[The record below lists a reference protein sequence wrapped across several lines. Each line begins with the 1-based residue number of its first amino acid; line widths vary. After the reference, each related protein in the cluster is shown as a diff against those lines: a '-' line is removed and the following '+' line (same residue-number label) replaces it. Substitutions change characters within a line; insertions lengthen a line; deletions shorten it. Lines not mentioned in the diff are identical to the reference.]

1 MVDILRFIPAILNI
15 IRRYTMNQTAFQDL
29 YPDDYA
35 NCYGCGRNNES
46 GLHLKSYWDGN
57 ESVCRHTPD
66 ARYTGGVPGFLYG
79 GMIASLMDCHGA
91 GTAAAAKARETGK
104 PVSRFVTASLKVDFL
119 KPTPM
124 GVELEIRG
132 EAAEIKGRK
141 VTVNLHLLANGIL
154 CAKGSAVMV
163 EIPPPSAE
171 L

>member
-1 MVDILRFIPAILNI
+1 MD
-15 IRRYTMNQTAFQDL
+15 QTAFQDL

-91 GTAAAAKARETGK
+91 GTAAAAKARENRK
-104 PVSRFVTASLKVDFL
+104 NRCHDLFTASLKVDFL
-119 KPTPM
+119 KTDTH
-124 GVELEIRG
+124 GSRTG
-132 EAAEIKGRK
+132 NKGR
-141 VTVNLHLLANGIL
+141 
-154 CAKGSAVMV
+154 S
-163 EIPPPSAE
+163 S
-171 L
+171 